1 MSNTVL
7 QVPMDKD
14 LRNQA
19 TAVVQDLGF
28 SSLQEPVRVFLR
40 QLAKRR
46 ITVSFGPMP
55 IKLSEKAIKRYDR
68 MTDDFE
74 AGRNVFTA
82 NSVDELM
89 RQLHEN

>member
-1 MSNTVL
+1 
-7 QVPMDKD
+7 MDKG

-19 TAVVQDLGF
+19 TAVAEDLGF

-40 QLAKRR
+40 QLAKRQ
-46 ITVSFGPMP
+46 ITVSFGPIP
-55 IKLSEKAIKRYDR
+55 IKLSEKAIKRYDK
-68 MTDDFE
+68 MTEDFE
-74 AGRNVFTA
+74 TGRDVFTA